1 MKTLG
6 LINNIKEQNIL
17 CHVLLIDMIEENRR
31 QKFRL
36 GKINETINSFI
47 EQIEQKNLM
56 SKKYKKFVRL
66 WITFNN
72 YLY

>member
-6 LINNIKEQNIL
+6 LINNIEEQNIL
-17 CHVLLIDMIEENRR
+17 CHVLLIDMIGENRR

>member
-1 MKTLG
+1 
-6 LINNIKEQNIL
+6 
-17 CHVLLIDMIEENRR
+17 MIEENRR

-66 WITFNN
+66 
-72 YLY
+72 